1 MFASTR
7 RESKACEKDVP
18 QVGRLKDGNFS
29 LPIRDEKTPQ
39 DRHLALDRRYVE
51 IQLLALHQ
59 FTLRLLC
66 QRANVMLEN
75 PIPM

>member
-7 RESKACEKDVP
+7 RETKAGEKDVP